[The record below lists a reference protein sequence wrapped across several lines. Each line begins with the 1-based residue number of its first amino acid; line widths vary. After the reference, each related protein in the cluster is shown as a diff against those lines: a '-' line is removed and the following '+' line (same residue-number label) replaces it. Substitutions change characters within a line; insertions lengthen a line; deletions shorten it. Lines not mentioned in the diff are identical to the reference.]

1 VSCNGAPLN
10 VEAGRPG
17 RRPTVHMARFLRSGL
32 FHLKSWYG
40 QAQSL
45 EQFEVPAL
53 NGLALP

>member
-1 VSCNGAPLN
+1 
-10 VEAGRPG
+10 
-17 RRPTVHMARFLRSGL
+17 MARFLRSGL